1 MLKKY
6 GNHDETRFYVNEGGS
21 SFKSLSELDDEAVAA
36 GFFDKLIRFAS
47 GKLLVSGF
55 AIDVKVMPIT
65 FAEFFAD
72 TEQPAVFVG
81 LGVGFGRDHDPRKP
95 GDIKSAFFTIV
106 AEVAPQTSESL
117 AGAARF
123 EAENGGYAVSLGW
136 NLHLIVSESARGG
149 VEAAAQKKEI
159 GRFAKGFHND
169 MTAAAKIASSAEW
182 DSDSPVVPLHSSGDA
197 VTCAMA
203 DVLCEYIWDGAA
215 QLFDWSDDESEED

>member
-6 GNHDETRFYVNEGGS
+6 GNHHETRFYVNEGGS
-21 SFKSLSELDDEAVAA
+21 SFQSLSELDDEAVSA

-47 GKLLVSGF
+47 AKLLVSGF
-55 AIDVKVMPIT
+55 AIDVKMMPIT
-65 FAEFFAD
+65 FTEFVD

-81 LGVGFGRDHDPRKP
+81 LGVSFGRDHDPRKP
-95 GDIKSAFFTIV
+95 KGIKNAFFTIM

-136 NLHLIVSESARGG
+136 VLHFIVSEGARGG
-149 VEAAAQKKEI
+149 IEAAQYKETP
-159 GRFAKGFHND
+159 RFAEGFHND

-182 DSDSPVVPLHSSGDA
+182 DSDSPVVPLHSRGDA